1 MATNIT
7 NSYPNYTVDEDWVIS
22 SSTLKSDQLRFPDN
36 IDDTHN
42 IIISIKE
49 KDIQG
54 LSSTELNTFQSDFN
68 APSQSGENIIDSIQN
83 ITQDKAS
90 AVKKLI
96 SNVSISST
104 NTVCDIILPI
114 PINLNV
120 NYNAGWSG
128 ESINLFD
135 YFLREGIESL
145 GNGES
150 TVNNISEISKKI
162 STRWLSDFARGVTGF
177 TGKGAYVAFNPYKEL
192 MYSSPSFRKFS
203 FQWVLSPRN
212 EKESNTLRE
221 ILFNLKKYMHPKELD
236 FEAVWLY
243 PSFVD
248 INFNVKDRN
257 ENTFLFKIL
266 SSAIENISIEYDN
279 KFHNDGSPVVYR
291 LTIDFLE
298 SELLTQSNFKDP
310 KNSF

>member
-1 MATNIT
+1 MATN
-7 NSYPNYTVDEDWVIS
+7 NYMVDEDWVIN
-22 SSTLKSDQLRFPDN
+22 STILNQLRFPNN

-49 KDIQG
+49 KDIKG
-54 LSSTELNTFQSDFN
+54 LSKEDLKKIQSDFN
-68 APSQSGENIIDSIQN
+68 KPSENGGNIIDSIQN
-83 ITQDKAS
+83 MTQDKLPTIMNLAS
-90 AVKKLI
+90 NI
-96 SNVSISST
+96 TINT
-104 NTVCDIILPI
+104 NTICDIILPI

-120 NYNAGWSG
+120 NYNAGWRG
-128 ESINLFD
+128 ETINLFD

-145 GNGES
+145 GNSES
-150 TVNNISEISKKI
+150 MVNNVVSDISKI
-162 STRWLSDFARGVTGF
+162 STRWLSDFARGITGF

-243 PSFVD
+243 PAFVD
-248 INFNVKDRN
+248 IKFNVKDRDK
-257 ENTFLFKIL
+257 NTFLFNIL

-279 KFHNDGSPVVYR
+279 KFHNDGSPVVYK

-298 SELLTQSNFKDP
+298 SELLTQSDFKDS
-310 KNSF
+310 KNTF

>member
-1 MATNIT
+1 MATN
-7 NSYPNYTVDEDWVIS
+7 NYMVDEDWVIN
-22 SSTLKSDQLRFPDN
+22 STILNQLRFPNN

-49 KDIQG
+49 KDIKG
-54 LSSTELNTFQSDFN
+54 LSKEDLKKIQSDFN
-68 APSQSGENIIDSIQN
+68 KPSENGGNIIDSIQN
-83 ITQDKAS
+83 MTQDK
-90 AVKKLI
+90 LPTI
-96 SNVSISST
+96 MNLTSNITINT
-104 NTVCDIILPI
+104 NTICDIILPI

-120 NYNAGWSG
+120 NYNAGWRG
-128 ESINLFD
+128 ETINLFD

-145 GNGES
+145 GNSES
-150 TVNNISEISKKI
+150 MVNNVVSDISKI
-162 STRWLSDFARGVTGF
+162 STRWLSDFARGITGF

-243 PSFVD
+243 PAFVD
-248 INFNVKDRN
+248 IKFNVKDRDK
-257 ENTFLFKIL
+257 NTFLFNIL

-279 KFHNDGSPVVYR
+279 KFHNDGSPVVYK

-298 SELLTQSNFKDP
+298 SELLTQSDFKDS
-310 KNSF
+310 KNTF